1 MLYARALLLVREL
14 HQLRRRVL
22 VLINESTFGKEDG
35 ELKKSLGS
43 ASMFVEIHNKLMTL
57 GGVIVGT
64 VGTTFYYLGIRPTRL
79 EEGLKRLDEKQES
92 ERREREANDKTT
104 RAEAESAML
113 RVFTGNEYHGAVT
126 HALEKAKEKGEAK
139 GEKAM
144 ENAMSFRS
152 RAWQYLA
159 SNLASTQV
167 SVSAAVALG
176 DNAGHAR

>member
-1 MLYARALLLVREL
+1 
-14 HQLRRRVL
+14 
-22 VLINESTFGKEDG
+22 
-35 ELKKSLGS
+35 
-43 ASMFVEIHNKLMTL
+43 
-57 GGVIVGT
+57 
-64 VGTTFYYLGIRPTRL
+64 
-79 EEGLKRLDEKQES
+79 
-92 ERREREANDKTT
+92 
-104 RAEAESAML
+104 ML

-144 ENAMSFRS
+144 EKAMSFRS